1 MTTRRPDA
9 AGGATP
15 RRRSAS
21 ASARPTAA
29 GAAPDAAAPAP
40 RSLAEDLRQ
49 RSDDSIAALLAARP
63 DLVHPVPADLG
74 ALATR
79 ATTGPSAAR
88 ALDRLDVFA
97 LQVTTALAALGEPA
111 DLRQLQE
118 GLPDVDPALVAG
130 VVDRLRVLALLW
142 GRDHDLHL
150 VRPVREALGT
160 YPAGLGPA
168 MAEGRRGVAPYA
180 DDPALVERTLTEAP
194 DGAREALE
202 RLLWTSPVGRVEGAD
217 RPVSVES
224 ARTPVEWLL
233 ARHLLEPIAADTVI
247 VPREVALPL
256 RGGVLVPDLVP
267 HPPSVDHTDRTPNL
281 VDRTAGQQAFSF
293 VRLVEDLLEAWSTAP
308 PAVLRS
314 GGLAVRDLTRTAL
327 GLDVDEEGA
336 ALVIETAYA
345 AGLLAADGEL
355 DEVWCPTPAYDS
367 WLTRST
373 AERWTL
379 LAQTWLLMTRTPV
392 LVAGRDDG
400 GGRVN
405 ALARD
410 LDRALTPEARR
421 AVLDELVALEPGQSP
436 SHHALLER
444 LRWRR
449 PRRTSPLWQAVV
461 EAVPE
466 EAERL
471 GITGLGSLSTH
482 GRMLLTSTLPDEASN
497 EARAAARMPGRA
509 SVPAE
514 VAAAVDAVLPEP
526 LDHVLLQADLTAVA
540 PGPLEGALAREI
552 ALMADVESTGGATV
566 YRFTEATIRRALDA
580 GRSATDILAMLSA
593 RSRTPVP
600 QPLEYLVNDAARR
613 HGALRVGVATAY
625 LRCDDP
631 ATVTAALADRKLAAL
646 RLTRVA
652 DTVIVSASPI
662 DLVLE
667 RLREAG
673 YAPSAENAEGA
684 VVVRRRD
691 SRRTPT
697 RPRPPR
703 LSGEPPAPTEALL
716 SAAVRA
722 LRAGETAAAHR
733 PPAMPESG
741 GSGRL
746 PRSTTSETMAEL
758 RGALDRQKAIWI
770 GYADS
775 TGTAT
780 ERVVEPLRL
789 DGGFLTAYDLRTA
802 EVRTFTVARITGVAA
817 VADKAP

>member
-1 MTTRRPDA
+1 MTSGLTSTSGGAAPRRPS
-9 AGGATP
+9 TP
-15 RRRSAS
+15 
-21 ASARPTAA
+21 ASARPA
-29 GAAPDAAAPAP
+29 GAP
-40 RSLAEDLRQ
+40 RSLAEDLRA
-49 RSDDSIAALLAARP
+49 RSDADIAALLAARP
-63 DLVHPVPADLG
+63 DLVHPVPAELG

-79 ATTGPSAAR
+79 ATTGPSTAR

-97 LQVTTALAALGEPA
+97 LQVTTALAALPEPA
-111 DLRQLQE
+111 DVRLLQA
-118 GLPDVDPALVAG
+118 GLPDSDPSQVHQVVA
-130 VVDRLRVLALLW
+130 RLRTLALLW
-142 GRDHDLHL
+142 GDDDDLHL

-168 MAEGRRGVAPYA
+168 MAQTRRGVAAYA
-180 DDPALVERTLTEAP
+180 EDPSLVGRTLADAP

-202 RLLWTSPVGRVEGAD
+202 RLLWSSPVGRVEGAE
-217 RPVSVES
+217 RPVSVDT

-233 ARHLLEPIAADTVI
+233 ARHLLEPIASDTVV

-256 RGGVLVPDLVP
+256 RGGVLVRDLEP
-267 HPPSVDHTDRTPNL
+267 SPPAVEHSDRSSAL
-281 VDRTAGQQAFSF
+281 VDRTAGQQAFTF
-293 VRLVEDLLEAWSTAP
+293 VRMVEDLLESWSEAP

-314 GGLAVRDLTRTAL
+314 GGLGVRDLTRTAL
-327 GLDVDEEGA
+327 KLDVDEEGA
-336 ALVIETAYA
+336 ALVVETAYA
-345 AGLLAADGEL
+345 TGLLAADGEV
-355 DEVWCPTPAYDS
+355 DEVWCPTPAYDT

-392 LVAGRDDG
+392 LVAGRDDT

-405 ALARD
+405 ALSRD
-410 LDRALTPEARR
+410 LDRALAPEGRR

-449 PRRTSPLWQAVV
+449 PRRVSPLWHAIV
-461 EAVPE
+461 ESAPE
-466 EAERL
+466 EAERI

-482 GRMLLTSTLPDEASN
+482 GRLLLTSTLPDEASN

-509 SVPAE
+509 AVPAD
-514 VAAAVDAVLPEP
+514 VVSAVEAVLPEP
-526 LDHVLLQADLTAVA
+526 LDYVLLQADLTAVA
-540 PGPLEGALAREI
+540 PGPLEGSLAREI

-566 YRFTEATIRRALDA
+566 YRFSESTIRRALDA
-580 GRSATDILAMLSA
+580 GRGATDILAMLRT

-613 HGALRVGVATAY
+613 HGAVRLGVASAY
-625 LRCDDP
+625 LRCEDP
-631 ATVTAALADRKLAAL
+631 ATLTAILADRKLAAL
-646 RLTRVA
+646 RLTRLA
-652 DTVIVSASPI
+652 DTVIVSSSPV
-662 DLVLE
+662 DLLLE
-667 RLREAG
+667 RLRQAG
-673 YAPSAENAEGA
+673 YSPSAENGEGA
-684 VVVRRRD
+684 VVVRRPGA
-691 SRRTPT
+691 RRTPT

-703 LSGEPPAPTEALL
+703 MSGEPPAPTEALL

-733 PPAMPESG
+733 PPAISESG

-758 RGALDRQKAIWI
+758 REALDRQRAVWI
-770 GYADS
+770 GYADA

-789 DGGFLTAYDLRTA
+789 EGGFLTAYDLRTA

-817 VADKAP
+817 VAGKAP